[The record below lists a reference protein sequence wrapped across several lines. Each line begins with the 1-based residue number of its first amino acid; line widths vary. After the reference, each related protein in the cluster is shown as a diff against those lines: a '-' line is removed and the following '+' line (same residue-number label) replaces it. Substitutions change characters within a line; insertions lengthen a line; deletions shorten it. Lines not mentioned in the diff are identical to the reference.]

1 MVVDERLPVLRP
13 APAPVEAYLSG
24 FDWLLVSRSQR
35 QALRDYVVALLAP
48 RERNKTL
55 TALAD
60 TEPGRAGS
68 MHREAQRLQWFLSES
83 HWDHEELTGQRI
95 AMLVADPRTR
105 PHPQGALVLDD
116 SGDRKS
122 GHATAYVARQY
133 LGSRGKTEEGIV
145 AVTTAWADERIYY
158 PLHTLPYQPAC
169 TLPGGKTDPQFAT
182 KGQIAAR
189 LVAKAV
195 QAGIGFRALVADC
208 FYGPSESPHFIE
220 DLEAADIPY
229 VVALKPNVPIPAGT
243 GQTATPAQTAAAVT
257 FVSRS
262 RPGRWR
268 RVRRRYHDGSTQI
281 WWATEL
287 TLGRYGPAQARR
299 LVVATSDPKALPA
312 TSTWYLAT
320 SLPHRRRRGAH
331 APADLTEIVRLYGL
345 RNWIE
350 QDYKQ
355 VKHELG
361 WADFQVRSGRAIQRH
376 WALVNIAFCFG
387 WLQPGTTPP
396 TGTTG
401 PDPAPPSPGSWPERL
416 RRIRAYLTP
425 LRDLQRLARA
435 GAPGLLTTQIA
446 ALLAN
451 LNQGNGIRLY
461 LPP

>member
-1 MVVDERLPVLRP
+1 
-13 APAPVEAYLSG
+13 
-24 FDWLLVSRSQR
+24 
-35 QALRDYVVALLAP
+35 
-48 RERNKTL
+48 
-55 TALAD
+55 
-60 TEPGRAGS
+60 

-83 HWDHEELTGQRI
+83 HWDHEVLTDQRI
-95 AMLVADPRTR
+95 AMMVADPRTR

-116 SGDRKS
+116 SGDRKN

-133 LGSRGKTEEGIV
+133 LGSRGKIEEGIV
-145 AVTTAWADERIYY
+145 AVTTAWADEQVYY
-158 PLHTLPYQPAC
+158 PLHTLPYQPAS

-182 KGQIAAR
+182 KGQIATS
-189 LVAKAV
+189 LVARAV
-195 QAGIGFRALVADC
+195 AAGVGFRALVADC
-208 FYGPSESPHFIE
+208 FYGPSESPHLID

-229 VVALKPNVPIPAGT
+229 VVALKPNVPIPIGT
-243 GQTATPAQTAAAVT
+243 QQTVTGPTATPAQAAAAVR
-257 FVSRS
+257 FASRS
-262 RPGRWR
+262 RPGRWHPI
-268 RVRRRYHDGSTQI
+268 RRRYHDGSTQT

-287 TLGRYGPAQARR
+287 TVGRYGPARARR

-320 SLPHRRRRGAH
+320 NLPRRRRRGAH
-331 APADLTEIVRLYGL
+331 PPADLTEIVRLYGL
-345 RNWIE
+345 RGWIE

-387 WLQPGTTPP
+387 WLQPDATPPADTTPP
-396 TGTTG
+396 
-401 PDPAPPSPGSWPERL
+401 SPKSWPERL

-435 GAPGLLTTQIA
+435 GALSLLTIQTA
-446 ALLAN
+446 ALVAN